1 MFGGEEEGTVQSEMD
16 KTTMG
21 SRNSTL
27 PELIDY
33 DSHKTREG
41 WDWMLDF
48 TSSLCKLFSGRE

>member
-1 MFGGEEEGTVQSEMD
+1 MQSEMD